1 MADVEIELDSA
12 GIQAL
17 LKSSEMQGVL
27 NSLLTDAISYA
38 AKLGLEAKRERTV
51 LYTAATRSVL
61 SVPVKPGEAT
71 SEKLNVATNLA
82 VQRHN
87 RRSS

>member
-1 MADVEIELDSA
+1 MANVEIELDDQ
-12 GIQAL
+12 GIQEL
-17 LKSSEMQGVL
+17 LKGTEMQRIL
-27 NSLLTDAISYA
+27 NSLEDDAISYA
-38 AKLGLEAKRERTV
+38 AKLGLEAKREGKV

-71 SEKLNVATNLA
+71 FEKLSAATNLA

-87 RRSS
+87 RRSM